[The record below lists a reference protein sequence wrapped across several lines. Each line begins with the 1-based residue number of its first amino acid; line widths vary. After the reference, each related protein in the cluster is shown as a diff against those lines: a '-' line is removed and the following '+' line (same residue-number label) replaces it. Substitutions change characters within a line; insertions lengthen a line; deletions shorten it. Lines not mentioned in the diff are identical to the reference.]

1 MSKLSFSETLERVY
15 VLDIVM
21 LIVVVIVAIIC
32 G

>member
-1 MSKLSFSETLERVY
+1 MSKLSFAETLERVY

-21 LIVVVIVAIIC
+21 LIAVVVVAIIC